1 MENFFNVIEIFDC
14 HLCTE
19 ILANFFFSTKKT
31 KKNLCVTYKPLPLP
45 THPPPPFMFQP
56 NR

>member
-19 ILANFFFSTKKT
+19 ILANFFFSTQK
-31 KKNLCVTYKPLPLP
+31 
-45 THPPPPFMFQP
+45 
-56 NR
+56 